1 MTTFRSAVARLSIAL
16 PSLALPSLA
25 LPSLA
30 LPSFALPSFALQRQ
44 MSRDRGQPPAN
55 GGRNVSPACGAVFLC

>member
-1 MTTFRSAVARLSIAL
+1 MATFRSAVARLSI
-16 PSLALPSLA
+16 ALPSLA